1 MRSITRQQWAIGFIF
16 IALIIYYLEGI
27 LINPFAIWNASP
39 LLISY
44 LLVSKSIEQNSKP
57 IFIGFVLFT
66 FISLTLSLLGHFA
79 WHFDWQQTKTGS
91 STSAILFIFIP
102 AYAIILGG
110 VGYVLGLFIGK
121 LKFIN
126 KPDIE

>member
-44 LLVSKSIEQNSKP
+44 LLVSKSNRTEFKTY
-57 IFIGFVLFT
+57 FLLVL
-66 FISLTLSLLGHFA
+66 SYLH
-79 WHFDWQQTKTGS
+79 
-91 STSAILFIFIP
+91 LF
-102 AYAIILGG
+102 L
-110 VGYVLGLFIGK
+110 
-121 LKFIN
+121 
-126 KPDIE
+126 

>member
-1 MRSITRQQWAIGFIF
+1 MGFTIMAIV
-16 IALIIYYLEGI
+16 IYYLEGI

-44 LLVSKSIEQNSKP
+44 LLVSKSIEQDSKL

-79 WHFDWQQTKTGS
+79 WHFDWQQTKTDS

-102 AYAIILGG
+102 VYAIILGG
-110 VGYVLGLFIGK
+110 VGYILGLFIGK

-126 KPDIE
+126 KSDIE